1 MKSTKA
7 ALQSVRSDL
16 DAEYYGGIKEIL
28 SKAMKDISN
37 HTGRLTTYDVVII
50 DQFYYFWRLFYT
62 DKILKWRQKGC
73 TRRAKK

>member
-7 ALQSVRSDL
+7 ALQSVGSDL
-16 DAEYYGGIKEIL
+16 DAEYYSGIKEIL

-50 DQFYYFWRLFYT
+50 DQFYYF
-62 DKILKWRQKGC
+62 
-73 TRRAKK
+73 